1 MSNLETEPLQGL
13 TDRTKEVDEEKG
25 LAKSLTLFNGVSI
38 IVGCIIGSGI
48 FVSPTGVQE
57 KAGSVGLSLVVWVA
71 SGIFAAIG
79 AYCYAELGTLIR
91 KSGGDYAY
99 IMEAFGSFLAFV
111 RLWIESIVVR
121 CAFIA
126 SRVFL
131 KLRLQTRHNIR
142 FGALFELHWCMQQ
155 ERLSK
160 GNRCK

>member
-1 MSNLETEPLQGL
+1 MFLLCHFFFRCEVLIISTDTLYMSSPEAEPLQ
-13 TDRTKEVDEEKG
+13 DPKDVTKDGDDEKG

-57 KAGSVGLSLVVWVA
+57 KAGSVGLSLIVWVV
-71 SGIFAAIG
+71 SGVFAAIG

-111 RLWIESIVVR
+111 RLWIESIV
-121 CAFIA
+121 
-126 SRVFL
+126 
-131 KLRLQTRHNIR
+131 
-142 FGALFELHWCMQQ
+142 
-155 ERLSK
+155 
-160 GNRCK
+160 

>member
-1 MSNLETEPLQGL
+1 MSGQETEPLQDSKD
-13 TDRTKEVDEEKG
+13 TTKEADDDRG

-57 KAGSVGLSLVVWVA
+57 KAGSVGLSLVVWVV

-99 IMEAFGSFLAFV
+99 IMEAFGPFLAFV

-121 CAFIA
+121 WAGTPDVRYIGY
-126 SRVFL
+126 RTL
-131 KLRLQTRHNIR
+131 TTIK
-142 FGALFELHWCMQQ
+142 
-155 ERLSK
+155 
-160 GNRCK
+160 

>member
-1 MSNLETEPLQGL
+1 
-13 TDRTKEVDEEKG
+13 DDEKG

-57 KAGSVGLSLVVWVA
+57 KAGSVGLSLIVWVV
-71 SGIFAAIG
+71 SGVFAAIG

-121 CAFIA
+121 CVVLQLFLFEKSNHI
-126 SRVFL
+126 FL
-131 KLRLQTRHNIR
+131 KGPCFQPSQHE
-142 FGALFELHWCMQQ
+142 A
-155 ERLSK
+155 
-160 GNRCK
+160 